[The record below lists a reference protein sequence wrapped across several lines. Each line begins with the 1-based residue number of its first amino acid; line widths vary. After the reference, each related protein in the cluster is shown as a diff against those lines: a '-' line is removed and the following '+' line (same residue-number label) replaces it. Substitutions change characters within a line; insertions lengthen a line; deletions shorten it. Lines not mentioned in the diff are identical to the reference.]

1 MSGVRLEWDGKSAE
15 VPRLRLPLQVVETVN
30 SPRANRGTIFEDA
43 DAAAEASPWRN
54 RLIWGDNLHA
64 LASLADELAGQVDLI
79 YIDPPFDS
87 RQDYK
92 VRITVGDGTAS
103 ADQEL
108 AKISSVIEEKAY
120 RDTWG
125 RGVESY
131 LQMLYQRLVVLRH
144 LLSPNGALFLHCD
157 WRLNS
162 YLRVLLDEV
171 FGRDCFRNEIVWR
184 RAPNLGRQAASSQL
198 GRTVDSILVYTRQG
212 DSVFRGTPPA
222 TFDPVEIDKRG
233 NPQGAKWDSVRQLF
247 FTTAPRGDYT
257 DASIERLAAEGRV
270 YTSATG
276 GLSIKYF
283 LRQTQIRE

>member
-1 MSGVRLEWDGKSAE
+1 MSGVRLEWGGKSAE

-43 DAAAEASPWRN
+43 DATAEASPWRN

-79 YIDPPFDS
+79 YIDPPFDT

-92 VRITVGDGTAS
+92 VRISVGDGTAS

-131 LQMLYQRLVVLRH
+131 LQMLYQRLVLLRE
-144 LLSPNGALFLHCD
+144 LLSDRGSIFLHLAPNVSHLA
-157 WRLNS
+157 RALM
-162 YLRVLLDEV
+162 DEV
-171 FGRDCFRNEIVWR
+171 FGPDNFRAEVVW
-184 RAPNLGRQAASSQL
+184 
-198 GRTVDSILVYTRQG
+198 
-212 DSVFRGTPPA
+212 
-222 TFDPVEIDKRG
+222 KR
-233 NPQGAKWDSVRQLF
+233 
-247 FTTAPRGDYT
+247 TTAHGDRDDFGYIH
-257 DASIERLAAEGRV
+257 DDLLVFARRSDQNIWHPQYGPG
-270 YTSATG
+270 TG
-276 GLSIKYF
+276 PMTMGI
-283 LRQTQIRE
+283 

>member
-1 MSGVRLEWDGKSAE
+1 MSGVRLEWGGKSAE

-43 DAAAEASPWRN
+43 DATAEASPWRN

-79 YIDPPFDS
+79 YIDPPFDT

-92 VRITVGDGTAS
+92 VRISVGDGTAS

-131 LQMLYQRLVVLRH
+131 LQMLYQRLVLLRE
-144 LLSPNGALFLHCD
+144 LLSDRGSNLPPPRPQRQPPCPRVDGRGVWPGQLPCRS
-157 WRLNS
+157 RLEENHS
-162 YLRVLLDEV
+162 S
-171 FGRDCFRNEIVWR
+171 R
-184 RAPNLGRQAASSQL
+184 RS
-198 GRTVDSILVYTRQG
+198 
-212 DSVFRGTPPA
+212 
-222 TFDPVEIDKRG
+222 
-233 NPQGAKWDSVRQLF
+233 
-247 FTTAPRGDYT
+247 
-257 DASIERLAAEGRV
+257 
-270 YTSATG
+270 
-276 GLSIKYF
+276 
-283 LRQTQIRE
+283 